1 MRITGRRVRA
11 VIAVSFLL
19 GIVAVAPA
27 APAKQVA
34 AADNPIVTENGQ
46 TAGVSSGWRL
56 NQFARDDLTQQIKG
70 YASAT
75 SVLQGDSL
83 NLYVTVNPAQ
93 TFTIDFYR
101 VGWYGGVGGRLVG
114 SSGPLNGAPQ
124 AACPVVDAG
133 TALVACSW
141 SVSYTINPV
150 PSTWTSG
157 VYLGVLTNAAGWQN
171 YVTFV
176 VRDDRPAAFLYQ
188 QSVTTYEA
196 YNNYPNDGT
205 GKSLYNFNSSGG
217 QRAYKVSFDR
227 PYSEISDGSGQ
238 FLAYGEVDMVRWLER
253 NGYDVTYSTDV
264 DTHARGGALLNHKA
278 FLSVAHDEYWSKEMF
293 DAAAAARDAGV
304 NLGFFGADAAYW
316 QIRFEPSTDGS
327 ANRVM
332 VCYKDVGLDPVQGP
346 TTTVNFRSAPVNRP
360 EQTLMGVQFT
370 SQVNFGNNTDY
381 AVTNAAS
388 WAYAGTGLQEGATVP
403 KIVGYEMDR
412 LMPQYPGPTAISQTL
427 LSHSPYT
434 NADGVAD
441 YANSSVYQAPSG
453 AWVFAAGTIS
463 WSQALD
469 NGDSIVYWSSFNV
482 VSPAIQ
488 AMTANILNAFL
499 VGAPVVHHLQVTAPS
514 TVTAGSPLAVTV
526 TAMDFQGNP
535 VTQYTG
541 TVHLTSSDGQA
552 VLPADYTFTAADA
565 GTHQFTVTLK
575 TAGSRSVTATD
586 TADTSIAGSRTV
598 SIVAAPASS
607 LRLTGL
613 GNSTAGTAQ
622 TATVTLFDPYSNVA
636 TGFLGTVHFSSSD
649 AQATLPADY
658 TFTAGDAGTHR
669 FTVTLKTSGSQTV
682 TAASGTMTSTATATI
697 HAANASQLTLNA
709 PGNAMTGVAF
719 PVTVTLKDAYGNVA
733 DGYRGTVRFT
743 SSDVLAVLPS
753 PYTFTAG
760 DAGTHTFQVTLV
772 TPTVLSPTTLTASD
786 SVNQALK
793 ATSSLTVV

>member
-1 MRITGRRVRA
+1 MSRRLQT
-11 VIAVSFLL
+11 VIALSLLVASVSM
-19 GIVAVAPA
+19 AAA
-27 APAKQVA
+27 APVKQA
-34 AADNPIVTENGQ
+34 AAAANPIVVENQQ

-56 NQFARDDLTQQIKG
+56 SQFARDDLSQQIKG

-101 VGWYGGVGGRLVG
+101 VGWYGGVGGRLMG

-124 AACPVVDAG
+124 PACPVVDAG
-133 TALVACSW
+133 TALLACNW

-293 DAAAAARDAGV
+293 DAAAGARDAGV
-304 NLGFFGADAAYW
+304 NLAFFGADAVYW
-316 QIRFEPSTDGS
+316 QIRFEPSADGT
-327 ANRVM
+327 ANRVI
-332 VCYKDVGLDPVQGP
+332 VCYKDATLDPVQGP

-370 SQVNFGNNTDY
+370 SQVNFGNNADY
-381 AVTNAAS
+381 VVTNAGS
-388 WAYAGTGLQEGATVP
+388 WAYAGTGFQEGATVP

-412 LMPQYPGPTAISQTL
+412 FMTEYPGPTAISQTL
-427 LSHSPYT
+427 LSHSPFI
-434 NADGVAD
+434 NASGVAD
-441 YANSSVYQAPSG
+441 YANSSIYQAPSG

-469 NGDSIVYWSSFNV
+469 NGDSIVYFSSFNV
-482 VSPAIQ
+482 VSPGIQ
-488 AMTANILNAFL
+488 TMTANVLQAFL
-499 VGAPVVHHLQVTAPS
+499 VGAPVVHHLQITSPS
-514 TVTAGSPLAVTV
+514 SVTAGAPFPETV
-526 TAMDFQGNP
+526 TAMDLQGNP
-535 VTQYTG
+535 VPSYTG
-541 TVHLTSSDGQA
+541 TVHFTSSDGQA

-565 GTHQFTVTLK
+565 GTHQFSVTLK
-575 TAGSRSVTATD
+575 TAGSRSVTTTD
-586 TADTSIAGSRTV
+586 TANSSITGSQTV
-598 SIVAAPASS
+598 GVVAAPAST
-607 LRLTGL
+607 LRLRGI
-613 GNSTAGTAQ
+613 GNATAGTAQ
-622 TATVTLFDPYSNVA
+622 TATVTMSDPYGNLA
-636 TGFLGTVHFSSSD
+636 TGFTGTVHFSSSD
-649 AQATLPADY
+649 AQAALPADY
-658 TFTAGDAGTHR
+658 TFTAGDAGAHQ

-682 TAASGTMTSTATATI
+682 TAASGTMTSTVSATI
-697 HAANASQLTLNA
+697 HAASATRLILNA
-709 PGNAMTGVAF
+709 PANATTAVAF

-733 DGYRGTVRFT
+733 DGYRGTVGFA
-743 SSDVLAVLPS
+743 SSDPLAILPS

-760 DAGTHTFQVTLV
+760 DAGAHTFQVTLV
-772 TPTVLSPTTLTASD
+772 TPTLLSPTTITASD
-786 SVNQALK
+786 SANPALQ
-793 ATSSLTVV
+793 ATSSTAVV

>member
-1 MRITGRRVRA
+1 MG
-11 VIAVSFLL
+11 
-19 GIVAVAPA
+19 
-27 APAKQVA
+27 
-34 AADNPIVTENGQ
+34 
-46 TAGVSSGWRL
+46 
-56 NQFARDDLTQQIKG
+56 
-70 YASAT
+70 
-75 SVLQGDSL
+75 
-83 NLYVTVNPAQ
+83 
-93 TFTIDFYR
+93 
-101 VGWYGGVGGRLVG
+101 
-114 SSGPLNGAPQ
+114 
-124 AACPVVDAG
+124 
-133 TALVACSW
+133 
-141 SVSYTINPV
+141 
-150 PSTWTSG
+150 
-157 VYLGVLTNAAGWQN
+157 
-171 YVTFV
+171 
-176 VRDDRPAAFLYQ
+176 
-188 QSVTTYEA
+188 
-196 YNNYPNDGT
+196 
-205 GKSLYNFNSSGG
+205 
-217 QRAYKVSFDR
+217 
-227 PYSEISDGSGQ
+227 
-238 FLAYGEVDMVRWLER
+238 
-253 NGYDVTYSTDV
+253 
-264 DTHARGGALLNHKA
+264 
-278 FLSVAHDEYWSKEMF
+278 HDEYWSKEMF

-381 AVTNAAS
+381 AVTNGAN
-388 WAYAGTGLQEGATVP
+388 WAYAGTGLGDGATVP

-412 LMPQYPGPTAISQTL
+412 FMPEYPGPTAINQTL
-427 LSHSPYT
+427 LSHSPYV

-441 YANSSVYQAPSG
+441 YANSSIYQAPSG
-453 AWVFAAGTIS
+453 ALVFGAGTIS

-565 GTHQFTVTLK
+565 GTHQFTVILK

-622 TATVTLFDPYSNVA
+622 TATVTLFDPYANVA